1 MVWPEGRGAVWHRP
15 GGVDLRKRSDRRQ
28 FEEVLRQH
36 RPELVCLGPL
46 YKAFRRRAGET
57 DEQAAAEMQ
66 EILDDLRTRYGFALV
81 MEHHA
86 PKAQGGVR
94 DLAPFGSSLW
104 LRWGEIRM
112 SLTPPDKSF
121 PVRSLEL
128 LPFSGSR
135 VEHGWPDRIDRSG
148 NGLPWRGYWAEAN
161 NEGRDMQE
169 ISGVPWDEMTEQGE
183 FDV

>member
-1 MVWPEGRGAVWHRP
+1 MEIPKATYRSPAVSATCFQP
-15 GGVDLRKRSDRRQ
+15 
-28 FEEVLRQH
+28 
-36 RPELVCLGPL
+36 
-46 YKAFRRRAGET
+46 
-57 DEQAAAEMQ
+57 
-66 EILDDLRTRYGFALV
+66 ALV
-81 MEHHA
+81 LVNTYARPLVIEHHA